1 MRSWIIDAAALPDK
15 AALHAWAAAALPLPS
30 YYGGNLDALYD
41 CLSSLGSDTAV
52 TVQNAAELPRRFGK
66 WGQSVLRLLARAGAE
81 NPHLTV
87 RIEDQ

>member
-1 MRSWIIDAAALPDK
+1 MRVWIIDAAVLPDK
-15 AALHAWAAAALPLPS
+15 AALHAWAATALPLPP

-41 CLSSLGSDTAV
+41 CLSCLGTDTAI

-81 NPHLTV
+81 NPHLTM
-87 RIEDQ
+87 RIGER